1 MTMAGQRWDPES
13 YARNARFVS
22 DLGAGVVELLA
33 PRPGER
39 ILDLGCGDGA
49 LTEKLVAAGARVVG
63 VDSSAEQVE
72 AARRRGID
80 ARVLRAEALP
90 FRGEFDA
97 VFSNATLHWI
107 ADADGVLDCVWR
119 ALRGGG
125 RFVAEMGGAGN
136 VVAIRTAV
144 GEALQRR
151 GVDAA
156 GLEPWMFPTAE
167 DYRARLERHGF
178 TVRSIALFPRPTVLP
193 GDLAAWLE
201 TFAQPFLGAVAPAE
215 RAALIAETT
224 AALRPRLYD
233 ADRGWVADYVR
244 LRFAAHRPA

>member
-1 MTMAGQRWDPES
+1 M
-13 YARNARFVS
+13 
-22 DLGAGVVELLA
+22 
-33 PRPGER
+33 
-39 ILDLGCGDGA
+39 
-49 LTEKLVAAGARVVG
+49 VG

-97 VFSNATLHWI
+97 VFSNATLHWV
-107 ADADGVLDCVWR
+107 ADADGVLDSVWR

-136 VVAIRTAV
+136 VLAIRTAV

-156 GLEPWMFPTAE
+156 GLEPWMFPMAE

>member
-1 MTMAGQRWDPES
+1 MTMGGQRWDPES

-22 DLGAGVVELLA
+22 DLGIGVVDLLA
-33 PRPGER
+33 PRLGER
-39 ILDLGCGDGA
+39 VLDLGCGDGA
-49 LTEKLVAAGARVVG
+49 LTEKLLAAGARVVG

-107 ADADGVLDCVWR
+107 ADADGVLDSVWR